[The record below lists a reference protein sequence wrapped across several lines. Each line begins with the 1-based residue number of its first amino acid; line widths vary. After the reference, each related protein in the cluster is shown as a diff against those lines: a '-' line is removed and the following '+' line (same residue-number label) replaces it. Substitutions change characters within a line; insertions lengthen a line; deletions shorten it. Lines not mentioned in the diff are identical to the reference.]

1 MFHGAGFFSSRR
13 FDQRQVFRSKGF
25 YDMTSTSIKRD
36 PAFIPVLIALW
47 LALGVFIAF
56 PFVKLLMTTFIVDGG
71 FSLANIQKVFAESYN
86 RLAFVNSIWLAAA
99 VAIAGT
105 FLGFVFAFA
114 VTRIDMPA
122 PLKWFLGAVTVLPL
136 ISPPFTSSIALTLSL
151 GPNGLLLKFLG
162 IPDFNIYG
170 FWGTWI
176 SESLTYF
183 PVAFLT
189 ISSVL
194 ACIDPNLEDA
204 GLSLGGSPFR
214 VFRTVTLPLT
224 LPGLANSL
232 LLLFACSL
240 ADFATPL
247 VLAGHQFPVLPTQAY
262 LQITGLYDLKG
273 GASLSFALLVPA
285 LLVFFFQR
293 YWLSRRS
300 YVTISGKSGARTTI
314 KGMGTAGTC
323 VVLGICAFVVAFIL
337 FLYALI
343 VVGAFIK
350 VWGIDNSITWANFEY
365 VFTHGANAL
374 KDTMLI
380 AFISTPLGGL
390 IAVLVAYITQRKSF
404 LGNSLMEVV
413 SLLNFALP
421 GTVVGIAYIIAF
433 NSGFLVLTGTMTILV
448 AAYVF
453 RYDSAGIRSVIASL
467 QQIDSSLEE
476 ASLSLGASSYATF
489 RNVTLPLVMPAVVA
503 GMKYLFIHSMTAI
516 SATIFL
522 VSVRWTLLTT
532 RILECMTELQFGSA
546 CAFSV
551 VLIILVFVFNG
562 LLGLLVRTAGFNFQ
576 GQGGKE

>member
-1 MFHGAGFFSSRR
+1 M
-13 FDQRQVFRSKGF
+13 
-25 YDMTSTSIKRD
+25 KRD
-36 PAFIPVLIALW
+36 PALVPVVAALW
-47 LALGVFIAF
+47 LALGVFIIY
-56 PFVKLLMTTFIVDGG
+56 PFIRLLAVTFTAEDGG
-71 FSLANIQKVFAESYN
+71 LSLENLTMVFSNSYD
-86 RLAFVNSIWLAAA
+86 RLALMNSIWLAIA
-99 VAIAGT
+99 VAVTGT
-105 FLGFVFAFA
+105 ALGFCFAFA
-114 VTRIDMPA
+114 VVRIKMPA
-122 PLKWFLGAVTVLPL
+122 PVRWFIAAVTVLPL

-151 GPNGLLLKFLG
+151 GPNGILLNLLG

-170 FWGTWI
+170 FWGTWM

-194 ACIDPNLEDA
+194 ACIDPNFEDA

-224 LPGLANSL
+224 MPAIANSI

-262 LQITGLYDLKG
+262 LQITGLYDLRG
-273 GASLSFALLVPA
+273 GAALSF
-285 LLVFFFQR
+285 VFFLQR
-293 YWLSRRS
+293 WWVSRKS
-300 YVTISGKSGARTTI
+300 YVTVSGKSGAQTRP
-314 KGMGTAGTC
+314 KGIGLAAEAAILGVC
-323 VVLGICAFVVAFIL
+323 AVVIAVIV

-343 VVGAFIK
+343 TMGAFTK
-350 VWGIDNSITWANFEY
+350 TWGLDNSFTLDSFAY
-365 VFTHGANAL
+365 VFNHGRKAII
-374 KDTMLI
+374 DTLI
-380 AFISTPLGGL
+380 IACYVFNHGRKAIIDTLIIACVSTPLGGL

-404 LGNSLMEVV
+404 PCNALMEIV

-433 NSGFLVLTGTMTILV
+433 NSSPLILTGTMSILV

-467 QQIDSSLEE
+467 QQIDTSLEE
-476 ASLSLGASSYATF
+476 ASLSLGASSAATF
-489 RNVTLPLVMPAVVA
+489 RNVTLPLVVPALLA

-522 VSVRWTLLTT
+522 VSVSWSLLTA
-532 RILECMTELQFGSA
+532 RILECMTELQFGNA

-551 VLIILVFVFNG
+551 VLILLVFLFNG
-562 LLGLLVRTAGFNFQ
+562 LLTLLVRAAGFGYR
-576 GQGGKE
+576 GQGGNR

>member
-1 MFHGAGFFSSRR
+1 MR
-13 FDQRQVFRSKGF
+13 
-25 YDMTSTSIKRD
+25 RD
-36 PAFIPVLIALW
+36 PALIPVVVTLW
-47 LALGVFIAF
+47 LALGLFIVY
-56 PFVKLLMTTFIVDGG
+56 PFIKLLMTTFIVDGRLSLDNLMLV
-71 FSLANIQKVFAESYN
+71 FSNSYD
-86 RLAFVNSIWLAAA
+86 RLALINSIWLAVTVAA
-99 VAIAGT
+99 MGT
-105 FLGFVFAFA
+105 FLGFVFALA
-114 VTRIDMPA
+114 VTRIHLPA
-122 PLKWFLGAVTVLPL
+122 PLRWFIAAVTILPL

-151 GPNGLLLKFLG
+151 GPNGIILKFFG

-189 ISSVL
+189 ITSVL

-224 LPGLANSL
+224 MPAIANSI

-262 LQITGLYDLKG
+262 LQITGMYDLKG
-273 GASLSFALLVPA
+273 GAALSFALLVPA
-285 LLVFFFQR
+285 LLVFVLQR
-293 YWLSRRS
+293 FWVSRKS
-300 YVTISGKSGARTTI
+300 YVTVGGKSGAQTTV
-314 KGMGTAGTC
+314 KGIGMAGTA
-323 VVLGICAFVVAFIL
+323 VVMAICAAVIAFIL

-343 VVGAFIK
+343 VMGAFTK
-350 VWGIDNSITWANFEY
+350 AWGLDNSFTWESFAY
-365 VFTHGANAL
+365 VFDHGRKAMI
-374 KDTMLI
+374 DTLI
-380 AFISTPLGGL
+380 IACISTPIGGL
-390 IAVLVAYITQRKSF
+390 LAVSIAYVTQRKSF
-404 LGNSLMEVV
+404 PANGLMEFV

-433 NSGFLVLTGTMTILV
+433 NSSPIVLTGTMSIIV

-467 QQIDSSLEE
+467 HQIDPSLEE
-476 ASLSLGASSYATF
+476 ASLSLGASSIGTF
-489 RNVTLPLVMPAVVA
+489 KNVTLPLVIPALLA

-522 VSVRWTLLTT
+522 VSVSWSLLTA
-532 RILECMTELQFGSA
+532 RILECMTELQFGNA

-551 VLIILVFVFNG
+551 VLILLVFIFNG
-562 LLGLLVRTAGFNFQ
+562 MLTLLVRAAGYNYR
-576 GQGGKE
+576 GQGGNL

>member
-1 MFHGAGFFSSRR
+1 
-13 FDQRQVFRSKGF
+13 
-25 YDMTSTSIKRD
+25 MTSSSSMRRD
-36 PAFIPVLIALW
+36 PALIPVVVTLW
-47 LALGVFIAF
+47 LALGLFVIY
-56 PFVKLLMTTFIVDGG
+56 PFVKLLMTTFIVDGRLSLDNLMLV
-71 FSLANIQKVFAESYN
+71 FSNSYD
-86 RLAFVNSIWLAAA
+86 RLALVNSIWLAVA
-99 VAIAGT
+99 VAAMGT
-105 FLGFVFAFA
+105 FLGFVFALA
-114 VTRIDMPA
+114 VTRIHLPA
-122 PLKWFLGAVTVLPL
+122 PLRWFIAAVTVLPL

-151 GPNGLLLKFLG
+151 GPNGIILKFFG

-189 ISSVL
+189 ITSVL

-224 LPGLANSL
+224 MPAIANSI

-262 LQITGLYDLKG
+262 LQITGMYDLKG
-273 GASLSFALLVPA
+273 GAALSFALLVPA
-285 LLVFFFQR
+285 LLVFVLQR
-293 YWLSRRS
+293 FWVSRKS
-300 YVTISGKSGARTTI
+300 YVTVSGKSGAQTTV
-314 KGMGTAGTC
+314 KGIGMAGTAA
-323 VVLGICAFVVAFIL
+323 VMAICAAVIAFIL

-343 VVGAFIK
+343 VMGAFTK
-350 VWGIDNSITWANFEY
+350 AWGLDNSFTWESFAY
-365 VFTHGANAL
+365 VFDHGRKAMI
-374 KDTMLI
+374 DTLI
-380 AFISTPLGGL
+380 IACIATPIGGL
-390 IAVLVAYITQRKSF
+390 LAVSIAYVTQRKSF
-404 LGNSLMEVV
+404 PANGLMEVV

-433 NSGFLVLTGTMTILV
+433 NSSPIVLTGTMSILV

-467 QQIDSSLEE
+467 HQIDPSLEE
-476 ASLSLGASSYATF
+476 ASLSLGASSIGTF
-489 RNVTLPLVMPAVVA
+489 KNVTLPLVIPALLA

-522 VSVRWTLLTT
+522 VSVSWSLLTA
-532 RILECMTELQFGSA
+532 RILECMTELQFGNA

-551 VLIILVFVFNG
+551 VLILLVFIFNG
-562 LLGLLVRTAGFNFQ
+562 MLTLLVRAAGYNYR
-576 GQGGKE
+576 GQGGNL

>member
-1 MFHGAGFFSSRR
+1 
-13 FDQRQVFRSKGF
+13 
-25 YDMTSTSIKRD
+25 MTSSSSMRRD
-36 PAFIPVLIALW
+36 PALIPVVVTLW
-47 LALGVFIAF
+47 LALGLFVIY
-56 PFVKLLMTTFIVDGG
+56 PFVKLLMTTFIVDGRLSLDNLMLV
-71 FSLANIQKVFAESYN
+71 FSNSYD
-86 RLAFVNSIWLAAA
+86 RLALVNSIWLAVA
-99 VAIAGT
+99 VAAMDT
-105 FLGFVFAFA
+105 FLGFVFALA
-114 VTRIDMPA
+114 VTRIHLPA
-122 PLKWFLGAVTVLPL
+122 PLRWFIAAVTVLPL

-151 GPNGLLLKFLG
+151 GPNGIILKFFG

-189 ISSVL
+189 ITSVL

-224 LPGLANSL
+224 MPAIANSI

-262 LQITGLYDLKG
+262 LQITGMYDLKG
-273 GASLSFALLVPA
+273 GAALSFALLVPA
-285 LLVFFFQR
+285 LLVFVLQR
-293 YWLSRRS
+293 FWVSRKS
-300 YVTISGKSGARTTI
+300 YVTVSGKSGAQTTV
-314 KGMGTAGTC
+314 KGIGMAGTAA
-323 VVLGICAFVVAFIL
+323 VMAICAAVIAFIL

-343 VVGAFIK
+343 VMGAFTK
-350 VWGIDNSITWANFEY
+350 AWGLDNSFTWESFAY
-365 VFTHGANAL
+365 VFDHGRKAMI
-374 KDTMLI
+374 DTLI
-380 AFISTPLGGL
+380 IACIATPIGGL
-390 IAVLVAYITQRKSF
+390 LAVSIAYVTQRKSF
-404 LGNSLMEVV
+404 PANGLMEVV

-433 NSGFLVLTGTMTILV
+433 NSSPIVLTGTMSILV

-467 QQIDSSLEE
+467 HQIDPSLEE
-476 ASLSLGASSYATF
+476 ASLSLGASSIGTF
-489 RNVTLPLVMPAVVA
+489 KNVTLPLVIPALLA

-522 VSVRWTLLTT
+522 VSVSWSLLTA
-532 RILECMTELQFGSA
+532 RILECMTELQFGNA

-551 VLIILVFVFNG
+551 VLILLVFIFNG
-562 LLGLLVRTAGFNFQ
+562 MLTLLVRAAGYNYR
-576 GQGGKE
+576 GQGGNL

>member
-1 MFHGAGFFSSRR
+1 MR
-13 FDQRQVFRSKGF
+13 
-25 YDMTSTSIKRD
+25 RD
-36 PAFIPVLIALW
+36 PALIPVVVTLW
-47 LALGVFIAF
+47 LVLGLFIVY
-56 PFVKLLMTTFIVDGG
+56 PFIKLLMTTFIVDGRLSLDNLMLV
-71 FSLANIQKVFAESYN
+71 FSNSYD
-86 RLAFVNSIWLAAA
+86 RLALINSIWLAVTVAA
-99 VAIAGT
+99 MGT
-105 FLGFVFAFA
+105 FLGFVFALA
-114 VTRIDMPA
+114 VTRIHLPA
-122 PLKWFLGAVTVLPL
+122 PLRWFVAAVTILPL

-151 GPNGLLLKFLG
+151 GPNGIILKFFG

-189 ISSVL
+189 ITSVL

-224 LPGLANSL
+224 MPAIANSI

-262 LQITGLYDLKG
+262 LQITGMYDLKG
-273 GASLSFALLVPA
+273 GAALSFALLVPA
-285 LLVFFFQR
+285 LLVFVLQR
-293 YWLSRRS
+293 FWVSRKS
-300 YVTISGKSGARTTI
+300 YVTVSGKSGAQTTV
-314 KGMGTAGTC
+314 KGIGMAGTA
-323 VVLGICAFVVAFIL
+323 VVMAICATVIAFIL

-343 VVGAFIK
+343 VMGAFTK
-350 VWGIDNSITWANFEY
+350 AWGLDNSFTWESFAY
-365 VFTHGANAL
+365 VFDHGRKAMI
-374 KDTMLI
+374 DTLI
-380 AFISTPLGGL
+380 IACISTPIGGL
-390 IAVLVAYITQRKSF
+390 LAVSIAYVTQRKSF
-404 LGNSLMEVV
+404 PANGLMEFV

-433 NSGFLVLTGTMTILV
+433 NSSPIVLTGTMSIIV

-467 QQIDSSLEE
+467 HQIDPSLEE
-476 ASLSLGASSYATF
+476 ASLSLGASSIGTF
-489 RNVTLPLVMPAVVA
+489 KNVTLPLVIPALLA

-516 SATIFL
+516 SATIIL
-522 VSVRWTLLTT
+522 VSVSWSLLTA
-532 RILECMTELQFGSA
+532 RILECMTELQFGNA

-551 VLIILVFVFNG
+551 VLILLVFIFNG
-562 LLGLLVRTAGFNFQ
+562 MLTLLVRAAGYNYR
-576 GQGGKE
+576 GQGGNL

>member
-1 MFHGAGFFSSRR
+1 MR
-13 FDQRQVFRSKGF
+13 
-25 YDMTSTSIKRD
+25 RD
-36 PAFIPVLIALW
+36 PALIPVVVTLW
-47 LALGVFIAF
+47 LALGLFIVY
-56 PFVKLLMTTFIVDGG
+56 PFIKLLMTTFIVDGRLSLDNLMLV
-71 FSLANIQKVFAESYN
+71 FSNSYD
-86 RLAFVNSIWLAAA
+86 RLALINSIWLAVTVAA
-99 VAIAGT
+99 MGT
-105 FLGFVFAFA
+105 FLGFVFALA
-114 VTRIDMPA
+114 VTRIHLPA
-122 PLKWFLGAVTVLPL
+122 PLRWFIAAVTILPL

-151 GPNGLLLKFLG
+151 GPNGIILKFFG

-189 ISSVL
+189 ITSVL

-224 LPGLANSL
+224 MPAIANSI

-262 LQITGLYDLKG
+262 LQITGMYDHNS
-273 GASLSFALLVPA
+273 GAALSFALLVPA
-285 LLVFFFQR
+285 LLVFVLQR
-293 YWLSRRS
+293 FWVSRKS
-300 YVTISGKSGARTTI
+300 YVTVSGKSGAQTTV
-314 KGMGTAGTC
+314 KGIGMAGTA
-323 VVLGICAFVVAFIL
+323 VVMAICAAVIAFIL

-343 VVGAFIK
+343 VMGAFTK
-350 VWGIDNSITWANFEY
+350 AWGLDNSFTWESFAY
-365 VFTHGANAL
+365 VFDHGRKAMI
-374 KDTMLI
+374 DTLI
-380 AFISTPLGGL
+380 IACISTPIGGL
-390 IAVLVAYITQRKSF
+390 LAVSIAYVTQRKSF
-404 LGNSLMEVV
+404 PANGLMEFV

-433 NSGFLVLTGTMTILV
+433 NSSPIVLTGTMSIIV

-467 QQIDSSLEE
+467 HQIDPSLEE
-476 ASLSLGASSYATF
+476 ASLSLGASSIGTF
-489 RNVTLPLVMPAVVA
+489 KNVTLPLVIPALLA

-522 VSVRWTLLTT
+522 VSVSWSLLTA
-532 RILECMTELQFGSA
+532 RILECMTELQFGNA

-551 VLIILVFVFNG
+551 VLILLVFIFNG
-562 LLGLLVRTAGFNFQ
+562 MLTLLVRAAGYNYR
-576 GQGGKE
+576 GQGGNL

>member
-1 MFHGAGFFSSRR
+1 
-13 FDQRQVFRSKGF
+13 
-25 YDMTSTSIKRD
+25 MTSSSSMRRD
-36 PAFIPVLIALW
+36 PALIPVVVTLW
-47 LALGVFIAF
+47 LVLGLFIVY
-56 PFVKLLMTTFIVDGG
+56 PFIKLLMTTFIVDGRLSLDNLMLV
-71 FSLANIQKVFAESYN
+71 FSNSYD
-86 RLAFVNSIWLAAA
+86 RLALINSIWLAVTVAA
-99 VAIAGT
+99 MGT
-105 FLGFVFAFA
+105 FLGFVFALA
-114 VTRIDMPA
+114 VTRIHLPA
-122 PLKWFLGAVTVLPL
+122 PLRWFVAAVTILPL

-151 GPNGLLLKFLG
+151 GPNGIILKFFG

-189 ISSVL
+189 ITSVL

-224 LPGLANSL
+224 MPAIANSI

-262 LQITGLYDLKG
+262 LQITGMYDLKG
-273 GASLSFALLVPA
+273 GAALSFALLVPA
-285 LLVFFFQR
+285 LLVFVLQR
-293 YWLSRRS
+293 FWVSRKS
-300 YVTISGKSGARTTI
+300 YVTVSGKSGAQTTV
-314 KGMGTAGTC
+314 KGIGMAGTA
-323 VVLGICAFVVAFIL
+323 VVMAICATVIAFIL

-343 VVGAFIK
+343 VMGAFTK
-350 VWGIDNSITWANFEY
+350 AWGLDNSFTWESFAY
-365 VFTHGANAL
+365 VFDHGRKAMI
-374 KDTMLI
+374 DTLI
-380 AFISTPLGGL
+380 IACISTPIGGL
-390 IAVLVAYITQRKSF
+390 LAVSIAYVTQRKSF
-404 LGNSLMEVV
+404 PANGLMEFV

-433 NSGFLVLTGTMTILV
+433 NSSPIVLTGTMSIIV

-467 QQIDSSLEE
+467 HQIDPSLEE
-476 ASLSLGASSYATF
+476 ASLSLGASSIGTF
-489 RNVTLPLVMPAVVA
+489 KNVTLPLVIPALLA

-522 VSVRWTLLTT
+522 VSVSWSLLTA
-532 RILECMTELQFGSA
+532 RILECMTELQFGNA

-551 VLIILVFVFNG
+551 VLILLVFIFNG
-562 LLGLLVRTAGFNFQ
+562 MLTLLVRAAGYNYR
-576 GQGGKE
+576 GQGGNL

>member
-1 MFHGAGFFSSRR
+1 MR
-13 FDQRQVFRSKGF
+13 
-25 YDMTSTSIKRD
+25 RD
-36 PAFIPVLIALW
+36 PALIPVVVTLW
-47 LALGVFIAF
+47 LVLGLFIVY
-56 PFVKLLMTTFIVDGG
+56 PFIKLLMTTFIVDGRLSLDNLMLV
-71 FSLANIQKVFAESYN
+71 FSNSYD
-86 RLAFVNSIWLAAA
+86 RLALINSIWLAVTVAA
-99 VAIAGT
+99 MGT
-105 FLGFVFAFA
+105 FLGFVFALA
-114 VTRIDMPA
+114 VTRIHLPA
-122 PLKWFLGAVTVLPL
+122 PLRWFVAAVTILPL

-151 GPNGLLLKFLG
+151 GPNGIILKFFG

-189 ISSVL
+189 ITSVL

-224 LPGLANSL
+224 MPAIANSI

-262 LQITGLYDLKG
+262 LQITGMYDLKG
-273 GASLSFALLVPA
+273 GAALSFALLVPA
-285 LLVFFFQR
+285 LLVFVLQR
-293 YWLSRRS
+293 FWVSRKS
-300 YVTISGKSGARTTI
+300 YVTVSGKSGAQTTV
-314 KGMGTAGTC
+314 KGIGMAGTA
-323 VVLGICAFVVAFIL
+323 VVMAICATVIAFIL

-343 VVGAFIK
+343 VMGAFTK
-350 VWGIDNSITWANFEY
+350 AWGLDNSFTWESFAY
-365 VFTHGANAL
+365 VFDHGRKAMI
-374 KDTMLI
+374 DTLI
-380 AFISTPLGGL
+380 IACISTPIGGL
-390 IAVLVAYITQRKSF
+390 LAVSIAYVTQRKSF
-404 LGNSLMEVV
+404 PANGLMEFV

-433 NSGFLVLTGTMTILV
+433 NSSPIVLTGTMSIIV

-467 QQIDSSLEE
+467 HQIDPSLEE
-476 ASLSLGASSYATF
+476 ASLSLGASSIGTF
-489 RNVTLPLVMPAVVA
+489 KNVTLPLVIPALLA

-522 VSVRWTLLTT
+522 VSVSWSLLTA
-532 RILECMTELQFGSA
+532 RILECMTELQFGNA

-551 VLIILVFVFNG
+551 VLILLVFIFNG
-562 LLGLLVRTAGFNFQ
+562 MLTLLVRAAGYNYR
-576 GQGGKE
+576 GQGGNL

>member
-1 MFHGAGFFSSRR
+1 MR
-13 FDQRQVFRSKGF
+13 
-25 YDMTSTSIKRD
+25 RD
-36 PAFIPVLIALW
+36 PALIPVVVTLW
-47 LALGVFIAF
+47 LALGLFIVY
-56 PFVKLLMTTFIVDGG
+56 PFIKLLMTTFIVDGRLSLDNLMLV
-71 FSLANIQKVFAESYN
+71 FSNSYD
-86 RLAFVNSIWLAAA
+86 RLALINSIWLAVTVAA
-99 VAIAGT
+99 MGT
-105 FLGFVFAFA
+105 FLGFVFALA
-114 VTRIDMPA
+114 VTRIHLPA
-122 PLKWFLGAVTVLPL
+122 PLRWFIAAVTILPL

-151 GPNGLLLKFLG
+151 GPNGIILKFFG

-189 ISSVL
+189 ITSVL

-224 LPGLANSL
+224 MPAIANSI

-262 LQITGLYDLKG
+262 LQITGMYDLKG
-273 GASLSFALLVPA
+273 GAALSFALLVPA
-285 LLVFFFQR
+285 LLVFVLQR
-293 YWLSRRS
+293 FWVSRKS
-300 YVTISGKSGARTTI
+300 YVTVSGKSGAQTTV
-314 KGMGTAGTC
+314 KGIGMAGTA
-323 VVLGICAFVVAFIL
+323 VVMAICAAVIAFIL

-343 VVGAFIK
+343 VMGAFTK
-350 VWGIDNSITWANFEY
+350 AWGLDNSFTWESFAY
-365 VFTHGANAL
+365 VFDHGRKAMI
-374 KDTMLI
+374 DTLI
-380 AFISTPLGGL
+380 IACISTPIGGL
-390 IAVLVAYITQRKSF
+390 LAVSIAYVTQRKSF
-404 LGNSLMEVV
+404 PANGLMEFV

-433 NSGFLVLTGTMTILV
+433 NSSPIVLTGTMSIIV

-467 QQIDSSLEE
+467 HQIDPSLEE
-476 ASLSLGASSYATF
+476 ASLSLGASSIGTF
-489 RNVTLPLVMPAVVA
+489 KNVTLPLVIPALLA

-522 VSVRWTLLTT
+522 VSVSWSLLTA
-532 RILECMTELQFGSA
+532 RILECMTELQFGNA

-551 VLIILVFVFNG
+551 VLILLVFIFNG
-562 LLGLLVRTAGFNFQ
+562 MLTLLVRAASYNYR
-576 GQGGKE
+576 GQGGNL

>member
-1 MFHGAGFFSSRR
+1 MR
-13 FDQRQVFRSKGF
+13 
-25 YDMTSTSIKRD
+25 RD
-36 PAFIPVLIALW
+36 PALIPVVVTLW
-47 LALGVFIAF
+47 LALGLFIVY
-56 PFVKLLMTTFIVDGG
+56 PFIKLLMTTFIVDGRLSLDNLMLV
-71 FSLANIQKVFAESYN
+71 FSNSYD
-86 RLAFVNSIWLAAA
+86 RLALINSIWLAVTVAA
-99 VAIAGT
+99 MGT
-105 FLGFVFAFA
+105 FLGFVFALA
-114 VTRIDMPA
+114 VTRIHLPA
-122 PLKWFLGAVTVLPL
+122 PLRWFIAAVTILPL

-151 GPNGLLLKFLG
+151 GPNGIILKFFG

-189 ISSVL
+189 ITSVL

-224 LPGLANSL
+224 MPAIANSI

-262 LQITGLYDLKG
+262 LQITGMYDLKG
-273 GASLSFALLVPA
+273 GAALSFALLVPA
-285 LLVFFFQR
+285 LLVFVLQR
-293 YWLSRRS
+293 FWVSRKS
-300 YVTISGKSGARTTI
+300 YVTVSGKSGAQTTV
-314 KGMGTAGTC
+314 KGIGMAGTA
-323 VVLGICAFVVAFIL
+323 VVMAICATVIAFIL

-343 VVGAFIK
+343 VMGAFTK
-350 VWGIDNSITWANFEY
+350 AWGLDNSFTWESFAY
-365 VFTHGANAL
+365 VFDHGRKAMI
-374 KDTMLI
+374 DTLI
-380 AFISTPLGGL
+380 IACISTPIGGL
-390 IAVLVAYITQRKSF
+390 LAVSIAYVTQRKSF
-404 LGNSLMEVV
+404 PANGLMEFV

-433 NSGFLVLTGTMTILV
+433 NSSPIVLTGTMSIIV

-467 QQIDSSLEE
+467 HQIDPSLEE
-476 ASLSLGASSYATF
+476 ASLSLGASSIGTF
-489 RNVTLPLVMPAVVA
+489 KNVTLPLVIPALLA

-522 VSVRWTLLTT
+522 VAVSWSLLTA
-532 RILECMTELQFGSA
+532 RILECMTELQFGNA

-551 VLIILVFVFNG
+551 VLILLVFIFNG
-562 LLGLLVRTAGFNFQ
+562 MLTLLVRAAGYNYR
-576 GQGGKE
+576 GQGGNL